1 MNNSNNIQWIDA
13 LRIFACF
20 FVVLAHSCDHFV
32 ACFNSDYTTFLQGCA
47 IGSMVRFC
55 VPIFVMITGVLL
67 FPINTNMPTFYKKRI
82 GRLII
87 PLIAWSII
95 TPLIY
100 YFYLQFI
107 TTNSPNINMEMYT
120 VKQTITKITTFIFN
134 FNYDTTPLWY
144 LYMLIGLYIIMP
156 IINSWLATAS
166 QKDVKLFLKIW
177 VISLFIPYLKILAPL
192 VGYIGNWENMDILG
206 VCDWNAYGTFYYISG
221 FIGYLVLAQYLVK
234 YPLSWSLKKRFAVG
248 VPIFLV
254 GYAITFFG
262 FITMQEY
269 FPGNYAYLEIV
280 WLFAGINVFMLT
292 LPVFL
297 IFQKINFKPSPI
309 VSKIAKATFGIYLSH
324 FVFVQMMYDFYSNL
338 FNNSVPAIIKII
350 CIGVSS
356 FIISYIIVKILLS
369 IKYIRKIV
377 Q

>member
-1 MNNSNNIQWIDA
+1 
-13 LRIFACF
+13 
-20 FVVLAHSCDHFV
+20 
-32 ACFNSDYTTFLQGCA
+32 
-47 IGSMVRFC
+47 
-55 VPIFVMITGVLL
+55 MITGVLL
-67 FPINTNMPTFYKKRI
+67 FPINTNMLTFYKKRI

-192 VGYIGNWENMDILG
+192 VGYIGNWGNMDVLG

-292 LPVFL
+292 LPVFI

-309 VSKIAKATFGIYLSH
+309 VSKIAKATFGIYLCH